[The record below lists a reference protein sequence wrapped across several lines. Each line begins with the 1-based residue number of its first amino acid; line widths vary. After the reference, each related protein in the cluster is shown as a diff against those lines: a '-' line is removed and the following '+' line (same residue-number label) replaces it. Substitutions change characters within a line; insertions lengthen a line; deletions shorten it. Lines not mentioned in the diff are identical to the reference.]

1 MGKLRKDSGFREE
14 DSGLSWDGI
23 RAFVGFGLLWGGF
36 WAFVKVAG
44 FPVEDLGLSWGG
56 FGRS

>member
-1 MGKLRKDSGFREE
+1 MGLFE
-14 DSGLSWDGI
+14 LSWGEI
-23 RAFVGFGLLWGGF
+23 KAFVGGF

-56 FGRS
+56 FDRS